1 MKYLVN
7 WIEKEMHP
15 DQHISSKSTSSEY
28 FYFYGKKVRLS
39 DHLNGEHKDNDLE
52 IICVHDLFGKNKQ
65 YIVKEGSS
73 PSIMSVPDV
82 KTLKIV
88 LSTFLFQYKNSYDN
102 IRIKNAITES
112 TQKSNFD
119 VCIDKLKNCGILNSS
134 DIGSINVY
142 MNTIC
147 KQWGSMKED
156 LRLTILHL
164 FNSGKTIEEIKNI
177 INVEFPVNNANNWQN
192 EDIQDNINK
201 IYQYIPY
208 DYKIDEHIIC
218 QKSLLKKKVE
228 DSYKNL
234 LVEYENYRQQT
245 IEKLCQQDKDRY
257 VNIFGSLLVKNTDGR
272 YSKLSIAQRKKF
284 RELAYNKVPYDI
296 CLNVFNHTFKIKKNK
311 RFLPEST
318 ELGNVVNK
326 FLKLYNIG
334 IVKYP
339 DEEDFDNIYSS
350 NFETNITTVESN
362 NVDEVESNNVD
373 EVETNDNNV
382 NVEEIINHDNDIIH
396 FIHDTDK
403 VIKESYEYAN
413 AEFLNIIDIHE
424 MFDNNQI
431 NILDEVIKKINDTD
445 KYTSFETRRITD
457 VFAKHYSDIW
467 DKLTWGQK
475 GLCSTIITEERMNL
489 NETDFIINKIFDKTS
504 FNWPVTEQCRKD
516 IKMYCQRIKE
526 SRMAA

>member
-1 MKYLVN
+1 MKYLIN

-15 DQHISSKSTSSEY
+15 DQHISSKSTTSEY
-28 FYFYGKKVRLS
+28 FYFYGKKIRLS

-52 IICVHDLFGKNKQ
+52 IICVHDLFNKNKQ

-73 PSIMSVPDV
+73 PSIMTVPDV

-102 IRIKNAITES
+102 IRVKNAVAES
-112 TQKSNFD
+112 TQKSNFE
-119 VCIDKLKNCGILNSS
+119 VCIDKLRSGEVLTSS

-156 LRLTILHL
+156 VRLTFLHL
-164 FNSGKTIEEIKNI
+164 FNLGKTIDEIKNI
-177 INVEFPVNNANNWQN
+177 IDVEFPVKNANGWQN
-192 EDIQDNINK
+192 DDIQNNLDK
-201 IYQYIPY
+201 IYQYIPS

-218 QKSLLKKKVE
+218 QKSLSIKKVE

-245 IEKLCQQDKDRY
+245 IGKFDQSEKDRY
-257 VNIFGSLLVKNTDGR
+257 VNIFGTLLVKNTGGR
-272 YSKLSIAQRKKF
+272 YSKLSTAQRKRF
-284 RELAYNKVPYDI
+284 RELAYNGIPYDI
-296 CLNVFNHTFKIKKNK
+296 CLKFFNHTFTVKKNK
-311 RFLPEST
+311 KLLPEPS

-339 DEEDFDNIYSS
+339 DDEDFDNTYSN
-350 NFETNITTVESN
+350 NFEENITNNDVSDNKVDVEIETTINDVSN
-362 NVDEVESNNVD
+362 
-373 EVETNDNNV
+373 TDNNV
-382 NVEEIINHDNDIIH
+382 EEVNHDNDIIH
-396 FIHDTDK
+396 FIPDTDK

-457 VFAKHYSDIW
+457 IFAKHYSDIW
-467 DKLTWGQK
+467 NRLTWSQK
-475 GLCSTIITEERMNL
+475 ELCSSIITEERMNL

>member
-1 MKYLVN
+1 MKYLIN

-28 FYFYGKKVRLS
+28 FYFYGKKIRLS
-39 DHLNGEHKDNDLE
+39 DHLNGDHKDNDLE

-73 PSIMSVPDV
+73 PCIMSVPDV

-102 IRIKNAITES
+102 IKVKNAVADS
-112 TQKSNFD
+112 TKKSNFE
-119 VCIDKLKNCGILNSS
+119 VCIDKLKNGGILNSS
-134 DIGSINVY
+134 DIGSINAY
-142 MNTIC
+142 MTSLCI
-147 KQWGSMKED
+147 QWNSMKED
-156 LRLTILHL
+156 VRLTFLHL
-164 FNSGKTIEEIKNI
+164 FNLGKSIDEVKNI
-177 INVEFPVNNANNWQN
+177 IDTEFPNKNAIWQN
-192 EDIQDNINK
+192 DDLQNNLDK
-201 IYQYIPY
+201 IYQYIPA
-208 DYKIDEHIIC
+208 DYKIEDHIIC
-218 QKSLLKKKVE
+218 EKSLSQKKIE
-228 DSYKNL
+228 DSYKTL
-234 LVEYENYRQQT
+234 LDKYENYRQQT
-245 IEKLCQQDKDRY
+245 VENFCQQDKDRY
-257 VNIFGSLLVKNTDGR
+257 VNIFGSLLVKNTGGR
-272 YSKLSIAQRKKF
+272 YSKLSTAQRKRF

-296 CLNVFNHTFKIKKNK
+296 CLNVFNHTFKVKKNK
-311 RFLPEST
+311 KFLPEPT
-318 ELGNVVNK
+318 ELGNVVSK

-339 DEEDFDNIYSS
+339 DEEDFDNTYSS
-350 NFETNITTVESN
+350 NFEN
-362 NVDEVESNNVD
+362 NVTTTEDNNIDEI
-373 EVETNDNNV
+373 ETNNNV
-382 NVEEIINHDNDIIH
+382 NVEEVNHDNDIIH
-396 FIHDTDK
+396 FIPDTDK

-457 VFAKHYSDIW
+457 IFAKHYSDIW
-467 DKLTWGQK
+467 DKLTWSQK
-475 GLCSTIITEERMNL
+475 ELCSSIITEERMNL